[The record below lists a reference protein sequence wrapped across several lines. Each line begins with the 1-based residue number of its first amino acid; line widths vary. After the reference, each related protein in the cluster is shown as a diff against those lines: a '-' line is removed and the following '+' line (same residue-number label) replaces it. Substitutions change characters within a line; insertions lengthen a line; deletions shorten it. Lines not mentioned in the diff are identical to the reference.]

1 LLEFRSEMDVWG
13 TDEKMTCRQI
23 SVNGNVNPHL
33 RLSIRLLITMLA
45 GALAITAIIT
55 AMAPQAWGILH
66 AHSEDPVALSQFSG
80 LAQRSI
86 LLDVNGQQ
94 VGVFQVKNTQQTP
107 ISAVPDAVKNAF
119 IAVEDS
125 VFYEHDGVN
134 LRAVGRALLAN
145 SQGGGRQGASTI
157 TQQVIKNELLGGKIS
172 GSRLKLLQIR
182 GAVMLEKQ
190 LSKEEILERYLNTVF
205 FGNNAYGLQA
215 AAEVY
220 FGTSVQSL
228 SQNQG
233 AFLAGMVQAPSSR
246 DPFTKPDSSRYR
258 YKQVL
263 SRLVEVGEMTPEQAT
278 LACKGWESSRVRTVE
293 DADCPIPDNRREISR
308 ATDTG
313 RTYFSEAVRDYLL
326 NRSDILGATYEERYN
341 KLFHGGL
348 VIHTTLDK
356 GAQVAAEK
364 AALEQMPENSA
375 NIQAAVVSVDNATGG
390 VRAMVGGRDFLV
402 SEVNVAMRRRQT
414 GSSVKMFILAAA
426 MEAGL
431 LPEDVID
438 GTLPCTLPN
447 PGNDAEPTFLISNGV
462 SQPVSSLRTMTAL
475 SINCA
480 YARLAQVV
488 GLDKVVALMYGMM
501 SSDFLPKPE
510 WGTDAERLNLIKPYA
525 SLSTGANEL
534 SPLDMASGAQ
544 TIANMGVHLEP
555 YFVEKIEDATGVIYQ
570 HEAIPDQALSE
581 ASALRAVDTLKG
593 VLTIGT
599 ARRSQLAG
607 GRPAAGKTGTQD
619 DNTNAWFV
627 GFSRELTTAVWVGD
641 PRAYTPMVNIP
652 EFVKTDGYSRIQGAM
667 YPARIW
673 KQMMDEALGNV
684 PVNELSDWPAP
695 PPAVANEARPDLSPQ
710 RIYLPG
716 NECLAQVVSGTI
728 PTPPTT
734 TLVKPKNPTTVPVVP
749 NNTVVVSIVEPPA
762 LPVVSTSST
771 STTTTTTIPGVVTP
785 STTPSKQYIKDRY
798 PAGPVNTVPIGA
810 YWVYNCEKGLP
821 PSVVTSIA
829 G

>member
-1 LLEFRSEMDVWG
+1 M
-13 TDEKMTCRQI
+13 QI
-23 SVNGNVNPHL
+23 SVDIDVNPHL

-45 GALAITAIIT
+45 GALAITAIVT
-55 AMAPQAWGILH
+55 AMAPQAWGILN
-66 AHSEDPVALSQFSG
+66 AHSEAPVSLSQFSG

-107 ISAVPDAVKNAF
+107 ISKIPESVRNAF

-134 LRAVGRALLAN
+134 LRAVGRAVLAN

-182 GAVMLEKQ
+182 GAVMLERQ
-190 LSKEEILERYLNTVF
+190 LTKNEILERYLNTVF

-220 FGTSVQSL
+220 FGTSVQGL
-228 SQNQG
+228 SQLQG

-246 DPFTKPDSSRYR
+246 DPFTRPDASRYR

-263 SRLVEVGEMTPEQAT
+263 GRLVEVGDITPEQAT
-278 LACKGWESSRVRTVE
+278 IACKGWEEPRIRTLE
-293 DADCPIPDNRREISR
+293 DVDCPIPTNRRQISR

-326 NRSDILGATYEERYN
+326 NRSNILGDTYEERYK
-341 KLFHGGL
+341 KLFYGGL

-356 GAQVAAEK
+356 TAQAAAEQ

-375 NIQAAVVSVDNATGG
+375 NVQAAVVSIDNATGG

-402 SEVNVAMRRRQT
+402 SEVNVALRRRQS

-431 LPEDVID
+431 LPDDVID
-438 GTLPCTLPN
+438 GTLPCLLPN
-447 PGNDAEPTFLISNGV
+447 PGDDQEPTFLISNGV
-462 SQPVSSLRTMTAL
+462 SHPTASLRTMTAL

-480 YARLAQVV
+480 YARLSQVV
-488 GLDKVVALMYGMM
+488 GLEKVVALMYGMM
-501 SSDFLPKPE
+501 SSDFLPKPV

-544 TIANMGVHLEP
+544 TIANFGVHHEP
-555 YFVEKIEDATGVIYQ
+555 YLVEKIEDSTGVIYQ
-570 HEAIPDQALSE
+570 HELNPDQALSE
-581 ASALRAVDTLKG
+581 AAALRTVDTMKG
-593 VLTIGT
+593 VLKFGT
-599 ARRSQLAG
+599 ARRTQLEG
-607 GRPAAGKTGTQD
+607 GRPAAGKTGTQV

-627 GFSRELTTAVWVGD
+627 GFTRELTTAVWVGD
-641 PRAYTPMVNIP
+641 PRAYTPMINIP
-652 EFVKTDGYSRIQGAM
+652 EFVKADGYRRIQGAM

-673 KQMMDEALGNV
+673 KQMMDTTLGNV
-684 PVNELSDWPAP
+684 PINENSDWPLAP
-695 PPAVANEARPDLSPQ
+695 GPVATEARVDLAPQ
-710 RIYLPG
+710 RIFLPG
-716 NECLAQVVSGTI
+716 NECLAQVVSGTV
-728 PTPPTT
+728 PPSTAPAKPGKTT
-734 TLVKPKNPTTVPVVP
+734 TTVPVVVD
-749 NNTVVVSIVEPPA
+749 NTVVVNIVEPPA
-762 LPVVSTSST
+762 LPVVSTT
-771 STTTTTTIPGVVTP
+771 TTTTTTTIAGTPVT
-785 STTPSKQYIKDRY
+785 SVMRDKQYIKDRY

-810 YWVYNCEKGLP
+810 YWVYNCVDGLP
-821 PSVVTSIA
+821 PSAVTTVVE
-829 G
+829 

>member
-1 LLEFRSEMDVWG
+1 
-13 TDEKMTCRQI
+13 
-23 SVNGNVNPHL
+23 
-33 RLSIRLLITMLA
+33 MLA

-182 GAVMLEKQ
+182 GAIMLEKQ

-263 SRLVEVGEMTPEQAT
+263 NRLVEVGEMTPEQAT

-544 TIANMGVHLEP
+544 TIANMGVHHEP

>member
-1 LLEFRSEMDVWG
+1 
-13 TDEKMTCRQI
+13 
-23 SVNGNVNPHL
+23 
-33 RLSIRLLITMLA
+33 MLA

-66 AHSEDPVALSQFSG
+66 AHSEKPVELSRFTT
-80 LAQRSI
+80 LPNRSI
-86 LLDVNGQQ
+86 LFDVNGLQ
-94 VGVFQVKNTQQTP
+94 VGVFQVKNTQP
-107 ISAVPDAVKNAF
+107 VSLELVPESVKDAFVAL
-119 IAVEDS
+119 EDMS
-125 VFYEHDGVN
+125 FYEHGGVN
-134 LRAVGRALLAN
+134 LRAIGRALVAN
-145 SQGGGRQGASTI
+145 SSGANRQGASTL

-172 GSRLKLLQIR
+172 GGRLKILQIR
-182 GAVMLEKQ
+182 GAVMLENN
-190 LSKEEILERYLNTVF
+190 LSKDQIFERYLNNTF
-205 FGNNAYGLQA
+205 FGNNATGIQA

-220 FGTSVQSL
+220 FGTSVQNL

-233 AFLAGMVQAPSSR
+233 AFLAGLVQAPSSR
-246 DPFTKPDSSRYR
+246 DPFTKPDASRFR

-263 SRLVEVGEMTPEQAT
+263 AQLVEVGQMTPEQASS
-278 LACKGWESSRVRTVE
+278 ACEGWQNPRIRTF
-293 DADCPIPDNRREISR
+293 DDDSCKIPVNRREING
-308 ATDTG
+308 DTS

-326 NRSDILGATYEERYN
+326 NRSDILGATYEERYM
-341 KLFHGGL
+341 KLFYGGL
-348 VIHTTLDK
+348 RIYTTLDK
-356 GAQVAAEK
+356 SAQAAAEK

-375 NIQAAVVSVDNATGG
+375 NIQAAVVTVDNATGG

-447 PGNDAEPTFLISNGV
+447 PGNDEEPTFLISNGV
-462 SQPVSSLRTMTAL
+462 SQPVSNLRTMTAL

-488 GLDKVVALMYGMM
+488 GLEKVVALMYGMM

-544 TIANMGVHLEP
+544 TIANMGVHHEP
-555 YFVEKIEDATGVIYQ
+555 FFVEKIEDSTGVIYQ
-570 HEAIPDQALSE
+570 HELNPDQALSE
-581 ASALRAVDTLKG
+581 ASALRSVDTLKG
-593 VLTIGT
+593 VLSFGT

-652 EFVKTDGYSRIQGAM
+652 EFRNVDGYTRIQGAM

-673 KQMMDEALGNV
+673 KQTMDDALGNV

-695 PPAVANEARPDLSPQ
+695 PPASVTEARQDLSPQ

-716 NECLAQVVSGTI
+716 NECLAQVVAGTI
-728 PTPPTT
+728 PAPTT
-734 TLVKPKNPTTVPVVP
+734 TQAKGKNATTVPVVP

-762 LPVVSTSST
+762 LPVVTTSST
-771 STTTTTTIPGVVTP
+771 TTTTTTTIPGAVASSTP
-785 STTPSKQYIKDRY
+785 PSKQYIKDRY
-798 PAGPVNTVPIGA
+798 PAGPVNTVPNGA
-810 YWVYNCEKGLP
+810 YWVYNCANGLP
-821 PSVVTSIA
+821 PSAVTTVA

>member
-1 LLEFRSEMDVWG
+1 
-13 TDEKMTCRQI
+13 
-23 SVNGNVNPHL
+23 
-33 RLSIRLLITMLA
+33 MLA

-263 SRLVEVGEMTPEQAT
+263 NRLVEVGEMTPEQAT

-326 NRSDILGATYEERYN
+326 NRSDVLGATYEERYN

-785 STTPSKQYIKDRY
+785 ITTPSKQYIKDRY

>member
-1 LLEFRSEMDVWG
+1 MF
-13 TDEKMTCRQI
+13 
-23 SVNGNVNPHL
+23 
-33 RLSIRLLITMLA
+33 ITMLA
-45 GALAITAIIT
+45 GARALTAIMT
-55 AMAPQAWGILH
+55 AMAPQACGILN
-66 AHSEDPVALSQFSG
+66 AHSEKPVALSQFPG

-107 ISAVPDAVKNAF
+107 ISVVPEAVKNAF

-190 LSKEEILERYLNTVF
+190 LSKDEILERYLTTVF
-205 FGNNAYGLQA
+205 FGNNAFGLQA

-220 FGTSVQSL
+220 FGTSVQGL

-246 DPFTKPDSSRYR
+246 DPFTKPDASRYR

-263 SRLVEVGEMTPEQAT
+263 NRLVEVEEMTPEQAT
-278 LACKGWESSRVRTVE
+278 LACKGWENPRLRTVE

-326 NRSDILGATYEERYN
+326 NRSDILGATYEERYK
-341 KLFHGGL
+341 KLFYGGL
-348 VIHTTLDK
+348 RIYTTLDK
-356 GAQVAAEK
+356 GTQAAAEK

-375 NIQAAVVSVDNATGG
+375 NIQAAVVTVDNATGG

-431 LPEDVID
+431 LPDDVID

-462 SQPVSSLRTMTAL
+462 SQPVSNLRTMTAL

-510 WGTDAERLNLIKPYA
+510 WGTDAERLNLIKPFA

-544 TIANMGVHLEP
+544 TIANMGVHHEP
-555 YFVEKIEDATGVIYQ
+555 YFVEKIEDSTGVIYQ
-570 HEAIPDQALSE
+570 HELNPDQALSE
-581 ASALRAVDTLKG
+581 ASALRSIDALKG
-593 VLTIGT
+593 VLKFGT
-599 ARRSQLAG
+599 ARRTQLEG

-652 EFVKTDGYSRIQGAM
+652 EFVKADGYTRIQGAM

-673 KQMMDEALGNV
+673 KQMMDEALGDI
-684 PVNELSDWPAP
+684 PINELSDWPAP
-695 PPAVANEARPDLSPQ
+695 PPAMATEARADLSPQ

-728 PTPPTT
+728 PAPTT
-734 TLVKPKNPTTVPVVP
+734 TQAKGKNTTTVPVVP
-749 NNTVVVSIVEPPA
+749 NNTVVVNLVEPPA
-762 LPVVSTSST
+762 LPVVTTS
-771 STTTTTTIPGVVTP
+771 STTTTTTTTTPGAVVSSVP
-785 STTPSKQYIKDRY
+785 PSKQYIKDRY

-810 YWVYNCEKGLP
+810 YWVYNCADGLP
-821 PSVVTSIA
+821 PSAVTTVA

>member
-1 LLEFRSEMDVWG
+1 
-13 TDEKMTCRQI
+13 
-23 SVNGNVNPHL
+23 
-33 RLSIRLLITMLA
+33 MLA
-45 GALAITAIIT
+45 GALSITAIIT
-55 AMAPQAWGILH
+55 AMAPQAWGILN
-66 AHSEDPVALSQFSG
+66 AHSEQPVALSQFSG

-86 LLDVNGQQ
+86 LLDINRQQ

-107 ISAVPDAVKNAF
+107 ISAVPELVRNAF

-125 VFYEHDGVN
+125 VFFEHDGVN

-145 SQGGGRQGASTI
+145 SQSSRKQGASTI
-157 TQQVIKNELLGGKIS
+157 TQQVIKNEILGGKIS

-182 GAVMLEKQ
+182 GAVMLERQ
-190 LSKEEILERYLNTVF
+190 LSKDEILERYLNTVF
-205 FGNNAYGLQA
+205 FGNNAFGLQA

-220 FGTSVQSL
+220 FGTSVQGL

-246 DPFTKPDSSRYR
+246 DPFTKPDASRFR

-263 SRLVEVGEMTPEQAT
+263 SRLVEVEQMTAEQAT
-278 LACKGWESSRVRTVE
+278 LACKGWDNPRLRTVE

-313 RTYFSEAVRDYLL
+313 RTYFSEAVKDYLL
-326 NRSDILGATYEERYN
+326 NRSDILGATYEDRYK
-341 KLFHGGL
+341 KLFYGGL
-348 VIHTTLDK
+348 RIYTTLDK
-356 GAQVAAEK
+356 GAQAAAEK
-364 AALEQMPENSA
+364 AQLEQLPENSA

-431 LPEDVID
+431 LPDDVID

-488 GLDKVVALMYGMM
+488 GLEKVVALMYGMM

-544 TIANMGVHLEP
+544 TIANMGVHHEP

-570 HEAIPDQALSE
+570 HELNPDQALSE
-581 ASALRAVDTLKG
+581 ASALRSVDVLKG
-593 VLTIGT
+593 VLKFGT
-599 ARRSQLAG
+599 ARRTQLEG

-652 EFVKTDGYSRIQGAM
+652 EFVKADGYARVQGAM

-673 KQMMDEALGNV
+673 KQMMDEALGDIQIND
-684 PVNELSDWPAP
+684 LSDWPAP
-695 PPAVANEARPDLSPQ
+695 PPATETEARVDLSPQ

-728 PTPPTT
+728 PAPTT
-734 TLVKPKNPTTVPVVP
+734 TQAKGKNTTTVPVVP
-749 NNTVVVSIVEPPA
+749 INTVVVNIVEPPA
-762 LPVVSTSST
+762 LPVLTT
-771 STTTTTTIPGVVTP
+771 TTTTTTTTTIVPGAP
-785 STTPSKQYIKDRY
+785 ATTVPPSKQYIKDRY
-798 PAGPVNTVPIGA
+798 PAGPVNTLPNGA
-810 YWVYNCEKGLP
+810 YWVYDCATGLP
-821 PSVVTSIA
+821 PSAVTTVA

>member
-1 LLEFRSEMDVWG
+1 
-13 TDEKMTCRQI
+13 
-23 SVNGNVNPHL
+23 
-33 RLSIRLLITMLA
+33 
-45 GALAITAIIT
+45 
-55 AMAPQAWGILH
+55 
-66 AHSEDPVALSQFSG
+66 
-80 LAQRSI
+80 
-86 LLDVNGQQ
+86 
-94 VGVFQVKNTQQTP
+94 
-107 ISAVPDAVKNAF
+107 
-119 IAVEDS
+119 
-125 VFYEHDGVN
+125 
-134 LRAVGRALLAN
+134 
-145 SQGGGRQGASTI
+145 
-157 TQQVIKNELLGGKIS
+157 
-172 GSRLKLLQIR
+172 
-182 GAVMLEKQ
+182 
-190 LSKEEILERYLNTVF
+190 
-205 FGNNAYGLQA
+205 
-215 AAEVY
+215 
-220 FGTSVQSL
+220 
-228 SQNQG
+228 
-233 AFLAGMVQAPSSR
+233 
-246 DPFTKPDSSRYR
+246 
-258 YKQVL
+258 
-263 SRLVEVGEMTPEQAT
+263 
-278 LACKGWESSRVRTVE
+278 
-293 DADCPIPDNRREISR
+293 
-308 ATDTG
+308 
-313 RTYFSEAVRDYLL
+313 
-326 NRSDILGATYEERYN
+326 
-341 KLFHGGL
+341 
-348 VIHTTLDK
+348 
-356 GAQVAAEK
+356 
-364 AALEQMPENSA
+364 
-375 NIQAAVVSVDNATGG
+375 
-390 VRAMVGGRDFLV
+390 
-402 SEVNVAMRRRQT
+402 
-414 GSSVKMFILAAA
+414 MFILAAA

-431 LPEDVID
+431 LPDDVID

-447 PGNDAEPTFLISNGV
+447 PGNDEEPTFLISNGV
-462 SQPVSSLRTMTAL
+462 SQPVSNLRTMTAL

-501 SSDFLPKPE
+501 SSDFMPKPE

-525 SLSTGANEL
+525 SLSTGANEM

-544 TIANMGVHLEP
+544 TIANLGVHHEP

-570 HEAIPDQALSE
+570 HELNPDQALSE
-581 ASALRAVDTLKG
+581 ASALHSVDALKG
-593 VLTIGT
+593 VLKFGT
-599 ARRSQLAG
+599 ARRTQLEG

-749 NNTVVVSIVEPPA
+749 NNTVVVNLVEPPA
-762 LPVVSTSST
+762 LPVVTTSST
-771 STTTTTTIPGVVTP
+771 TTTTTTTIPGAVVSSVP
-785 STTPSKQYIKDRY
+785 PSKQYIKDRY

>member
-1 LLEFRSEMDVWG
+1 
-13 TDEKMTCRQI
+13 MTCRQI

-55 AMAPQAWGILH
+55 AMAPQAWGILN
-66 AHSEDPVALSQFSG
+66 AHSEKPVALSQFSG

-107 ISAVPDAVKNAF
+107 ISAVPEPVRNAF

-190 LSKEEILERYLNTVF
+190 LSKDEILERYLNTVF
-205 FGNNAYGLQA
+205 FGNNAFGLQA

-220 FGTSVQSL
+220 FGTSVQGL

-246 DPFTKPDSSRYR
+246 DPFTKPDASRYR

-263 SRLVEVGEMTPEQAT
+263 SRLVEVEEMTPEQAT
-278 LACKGWESSRVRTVE
+278 IACKGWENPRLRTVE

-326 NRSDILGATYEERYN
+326 NRSDILGATYEERYK
-341 KLFHGGL
+341 KLFYGGL
-348 VIHTTLDK
+348 VIQTTLDK
-356 GAQVAAEK
+356 GAQAAAEK
-364 AALEQMPENSA
+364 AALEQMPDNSA
-375 NIQAAVVSVDNATGG
+375 NIQAAVVTVDNATGG

-414 GSSVKMFILAAA
+414 GSSVKMFILTAA

-431 LPEDVID
+431 LPDDVID

-447 PGNDAEPTFLISNGV
+447 PGNDEEPTFLISNGV
-462 SQPVSSLRTMTAL
+462 SQPVSDLRTMTAL

-488 GLDKVVALMYGMM
+488 GLEKVVALMYGMM

-544 TIANMGVHLEP
+544 TIANMGVHHEP
-555 YFVEKIEDATGVIYQ
+555 YFVERIEDATGVIYQ
-570 HEAIPDQALSE
+570 HELNPDQALSE
-581 ASALRAVDTLKG
+581 ASALRSVDALKG
-593 VLTIGT
+593 VLKFGT
-599 ARRSQLAG
+599 ARRTQLEG

-627 GFSRELTTAVWVGD
+627 GFTRELTTAVWVGD

-652 EFVKTDGYSRIQGAM
+652 EFVKADGYSRIQGAM

-673 KQMMDEALGNV
+673 KQMMDEALGDI
-684 PVNELSDWPAP
+684 PINELSDWPAP
-695 PPAVANEARPDLSPQ
+695 PPALATEARADLSPQ

-716 NECLAQVVSGTI
+716 NECLAQVVAGTI
-728 PTPPTT
+728 PAPTT
-734 TLVKPKNPTTVPVVP
+734 TQAKGKNTTTVPVVP
-749 NNTVVVSIVEPPA
+749 NNTVVVNLVEPPA
-762 LPVVSTSST
+762 LPVVTTSST
-771 STTTTTTIPGVVTP
+771 TTTTTTTIPGAVVSSVP
-785 STTPSKQYIKDRY
+785 PSKQYIKDRY

-810 YWVYNCEKGLP
+810 YWVYNCADGLP
-821 PSVVTSIA
+821 PSAVTTVA

>member
-1 LLEFRSEMDVWG
+1 
-13 TDEKMTCRQI
+13 
-23 SVNGNVNPHL
+23 
-33 RLSIRLLITMLA
+33 MLA

-627 GFSRELTTAVWVGD
+627 GFTRELTTAVWVGD

-652 EFVKTDGYSRIQGAM
+652 EFVKADGYARIQGAM

-673 KQMMDEALGNV
+673 KQMMDEALGNT

-695 PPAVANEARPDLSPQ
+695 PPATATEARADLSPQ

-716 NECLAQVVSGTI
+716 NECLAQVVAGTI
-728 PTPPTT
+728 PAPTT
-734 TLVKPKNPTTVPVVP
+734 TQAKGKNTTTVPVVP
-749 NNTVVVSIVEPPA
+749 NNTVVVNLVEPPA
-762 LPVVSTSST
+762 LPVVVTT
-771 STTTTTTIPGVVTP
+771 TTTTTTTTTIPGAVVSSVP
-785 STTPSKQYIKDRY
+785 ASKQYIKDRY
-798 PAGPVNTVPIGA
+798 PAGPVNTVPNGA
-810 YWVYNCEKGLP
+810 YWVYNCADGLP
-821 PSVVTSIA
+821 PSAVTTVA

>member
-1 LLEFRSEMDVWG
+1 
-13 TDEKMTCRQI
+13 
-23 SVNGNVNPHL
+23 
-33 RLSIRLLITMLA
+33 MLA

-263 SRLVEVGEMTPEQAT
+263 NRLVEVGEMTPEQAT

-728 PTPPTT
+728 PAPTT
-734 TLVKPKNPTTVPVVP
+734 TQAKGKNTTTVPVVP
-749 NNTVVVSIVEPPA
+749 NNTVVVNLVEPPA

-785 STTPSKQYIKDRY
+785 STPPSKQYIKDRY
-798 PAGPVNTVPIGA
+798 PAGPVNTVPNGV
-810 YWVYNCEKGLP
+810 YWVYNCANGLP
-821 PSVVTSIA
+821 PSAVTTVA

>member
-1 LLEFRSEMDVWG
+1 M
-13 TDEKMTCRQI
+13 QI
-23 SVNGNVNPHL
+23 SVVTDVNPHL

-45 GALAITAIIT
+45 GALAITATVT
-55 AMAPQAWGILH
+55 AMAPQAWGILN
-66 AHSEDPVALSQFSG
+66 AHSEVPVSLSQFSG

-107 ISAVPDAVKNAF
+107 INKIPESVRNAF

-134 LRAVGRALLAN
+134 LRAVGRAVLAN

-182 GAVMLEKQ
+182 GAVMLERQ
-190 LSKEEILERYLNTVF
+190 LTKDEILERYLNTVF

-220 FGTSVQSL
+220 FGTSVQGL
-228 SQNQG
+228 SQLQG

-246 DPFTKPDSSRYR
+246 DPFTRPDASRYR

-263 SRLVEVGEMTPEQAT
+263 GRLVEVGDITPEQAT
-278 LACKGWESSRVRTVE
+278 IACKGWEEPRIRTLE
-293 DADCPIPDNRREISR
+293 DVDCPIPTNRRQISR

-326 NRSDILGATYEERYN
+326 NRSDILGVTYEERYK
-341 KLFHGGL
+341 KLFYGGL

-356 GAQVAAEK
+356 TAQAAAEQ
-364 AALEQMPENSA
+364 AALEQIPENSA
-375 NIQAAVVSVDNATGG
+375 NVQAAVVSIDNATGG

-402 SEVNVAMRRRQT
+402 SEVNVAMRRRQS

-431 LPEDVID
+431 LPDDVID
-438 GTLPCTLPN
+438 GTLPCLLPN
-447 PGNDAEPTFLISNGV
+447 PGDDREPTFLISNGV
-462 SQPVSSLRTMTAL
+462 SRPTASLRTMTAL

-480 YARLAQVV
+480 YARLSQVV
-488 GLDKVVALMYGMM
+488 GLEKVVALMYGMM
-501 SSDFLPKPE
+501 SSDFLPKPV

-544 TIANMGVHLEP
+544 TIANFGVHHDP
-555 YFVEKIEDATGVIYQ
+555 YFVEKIEDSTGVIYQ
-570 HEAIPDQALSE
+570 HELNPDQALSK
-581 ASALRAVDTLKG
+581 AAALRTVDTMKG
-593 VLTIGT
+593 VLKFGT
-599 ARRSQLAG
+599 ARRTQLEG
-607 GRPAAGKTGTQD
+607 GRPAAGKTGTQV

-627 GFSRELTTAVWVGD
+627 GFTREITTAVWVGD
-641 PRAYTPMVNIP
+641 PRAYTPMINIP
-652 EFVKTDGYSRIQGAM
+652 EFVKADGYRRIQGAM

-673 KQMMDEALGNV
+673 KQMMDTTLGNV
-684 PVNELSDWPAP
+684 PINENSDWPLAP
-695 PPAVANEARPDLSPQ
+695 APVATEARVDLAPQ
-710 RIYLPG
+710 RIFLPG
-716 NECLAQVVSGTI
+716 NECLAQVVSGTV
-728 PTPPTT
+728 PPSTAPAKPGKTT
-734 TLVKPKNPTTVPVVP
+734 TTVPVVVD
-749 NNTVVVSIVEPPA
+749 NTVVVNIVEPPA
-762 LPVVSTSST
+762 LPVVSTT
-771 STTTTTTIPGVVTP
+771 TTTTTTTIAGTPATGVLP
-785 STTPSKQYIKDRY
+785 DKQYIKDRY
-798 PAGPVNTVPIGA
+798 PAGPVSTVPIGG
-810 YWVYNCEKGLP
+810 YWVYNCADGLP
-821 PSVVTSIA
+821 PSAVTTVVE
-829 G
+829 

>member
-1 LLEFRSEMDVWG
+1 
-13 TDEKMTCRQI
+13 
-23 SVNGNVNPHL
+23 VNDNVNPHL

-119 IAVEDS
+119 TAVEDS

-134 LRAVGRALLAN
+134 LRAIVRATLAN

-278 LACKGWESSRVRTVE
+278 LACKGWETPRVRTVE

-326 NRSDILGATYEERYN
+326 NRSDILGVTYEERYN

-375 NIQAAVVSVDNATGG
+375 NIQAAVVSIDNATGG

-431 LPEDVID
+431 LPDDVID

-570 HEAIPDQALSE
+570 HQAMPDQALSE

-593 VLTIGT
+593 VLSFGT

-652 EFVKTDGYSRIQGAM
+652 EFVKADGYSRIQGAM

-684 PVNELSDWPAP
+684 PINELSDWPAP
-695 PPAVANEARPDLSPQ
+695 PAAVATEARPDLSPQ
-710 RIYLPG
+710 RIFLPG

-728 PTPPTT
+728 PAPTTT

-762 LPVVSTSST
+762 LPVVTTSST

-785 STTPSKQYIKDRY
+785 TSTPSKQYIKDRY

>member
-1 LLEFRSEMDVWG
+1 
-13 TDEKMTCRQI
+13 
-23 SVNGNVNPHL
+23 
-33 RLSIRLLITMLA
+33 MLA

-134 LRAVGRALLAN
+134 LRAVIRATLAN

-228 SQNQG
+228 SQSQG

-263 SRLVEVGEMTPEQAT
+263 SRLVGVGEMTPEQAT
-278 LACKGWESSRVRTVE
+278 LACKGWENSRVRTVE

-326 NRSDILGATYEERYN
+326 NRSNILGATYEERYN

-431 LPEDVID
+431 LPDDVID

-593 VLTIGT
+593 VLSIGT

-695 PPAVANEARPDLSPQ
+695 PPAVADEARPDLSPQ

>member
-1 LLEFRSEMDVWG
+1 
-13 TDEKMTCRQI
+13 
-23 SVNGNVNPHL
+23 
-33 RLSIRLLITMLA
+33 MLA

-55 AMAPQAWGILH
+55 AMAPQAWGILN
-66 AHSEDPVALSQFSG
+66 AHSEKPVALSQFSG

-86 LLDVNGQQ
+86 LLDVNRQQ

-107 ISAVPDAVKNAF
+107 ISVVPEPVRNAF

-205 FGNNAYGLQA
+205 FGNNAFGLQA

-220 FGTSVQSL
+220 FGTSVQGL

-246 DPFTKPDSSRYR
+246 DPFTKPDASRFR

-263 SRLVEVGEMTPEQAT
+263 GRLVGVGEMTPEQAT
-278 LACKGWESSRVRTVE
+278 KACKGWENPRIRTVE
-293 DADCPIPDNRREISR
+293 DADCSIPDDRRE
-308 ATDTG
+308 ATDAAATG
-313 RTYFSEAVRDYLL
+313 RTYFTEAVRDYLL
-326 NRSDILGATYEERYN
+326 NRSDILGATYEERYK
-341 KLFHGGL
+341 KLFYGGL
-348 VIHTTLDK
+348 RIYTTLNR
-356 GAQVAAEK
+356 GVQAAAEK
-364 AALEQMPENSA
+364 AALEQMPDNSA
-375 NIQAAVVSVDNATGG
+375 NIQAAVVTIDNATGG
-390 VRAMVGGRDFLV
+390 VRAMVGGRDFKE

-431 LPEDVID
+431 LPDDVID

-447 PGNDAEPTFLISNGV
+447 PGNDEEPTFLISNGV
-462 SQPVSSLRTMTAL
+462 SQPVANLRTMTAL

-501 SSDFLPKPE
+501 SSDFMPKPE
-510 WGTDAERLNLIKPYA
+510 WGTDAERLNLIKPFA

-544 TIANMGVHLEP
+544 TIANKGKHHEP
-555 YFVEKIEDATGVIYQ
+555 YFVEMIEDSTGVIYK
-570 HEAIPDQALSE
+570 HELNPDQALSE
-581 ASALRAVDTLKG
+581 ASALRSIDALKG
-593 VLTIGT
+593 VLKFGT
-599 ARRSQLAG
+599 ARRSQLDG
-607 GRPAAGKTGTQD
+607 GVPAAGKTGTQD

-627 GFSRELTTAVWVGD
+627 GFTPKLTTAVWVGD
-641 PRAYTPMVNIP
+641 PRAYTPMVNIT
-652 EFVKTDGYSRIQGAM
+652 EFVKADGYVRVQGAM

-673 KQMMDEALGNV
+673 KQMMDEAHADT
-684 PVNELSDWPAP
+684 PPEEREDWPAP
-695 PPAVANEARPDLSPQ
+695 PPAMATEARADLSPQ

-728 PTPPTT
+728 PAPTT
-734 TLVKPKNPTTVPVVP
+734 TQAKGKNTTTVPVVP
-749 NNTVVVSIVEPPA
+749 NNTVVVNLVEPPA
-762 LPVVSTSST
+762 LPVVTTSST
-771 STTTTTTIPGVVTP
+771 TTTTTTTIPGAVVSSVP
-785 STTPSKQYIKDRY
+785 PSKQYIKDRY

-810 YWVYNCEKGLP
+810 YWVYNCADGLP
-821 PSVVTSIA
+821 PSAVTTVA

>member
-1 LLEFRSEMDVWG
+1 
-13 TDEKMTCRQI
+13 
-23 SVNGNVNPHL
+23 VNGNVNPHL

-293 DADCPIPDNRREISR
+293 DADCTIPDNRREISR

-555 YFVEKIEDATGVIYQ
+555 YFVEKIENATGVIYQ

-728 PTPPTT
+728 PTPTTT

>member
-1 LLEFRSEMDVWG
+1 
-13 TDEKMTCRQI
+13 
-23 SVNGNVNPHL
+23 
-33 RLSIRLLITMLA
+33 
-45 GALAITAIIT
+45 
-55 AMAPQAWGILH
+55 
-66 AHSEDPVALSQFSG
+66 
-80 LAQRSI
+80 
-86 LLDVNGQQ
+86 
-94 VGVFQVKNTQQTP
+94 
-107 ISAVPDAVKNAF
+107 
-119 IAVEDS
+119 
-125 VFYEHDGVN
+125 
-134 LRAVGRALLAN
+134 
-145 SQGGGRQGASTI
+145 
-157 TQQVIKNELLGGKIS
+157 
-172 GSRLKLLQIR
+172 
-182 GAVMLEKQ
+182 
-190 LSKEEILERYLNTVF
+190 
-205 FGNNAYGLQA
+205 
-215 AAEVY
+215 
-220 FGTSVQSL
+220 
-228 SQNQG
+228 
-233 AFLAGMVQAPSSR
+233 
-246 DPFTKPDSSRYR
+246 
-258 YKQVL
+258 
-263 SRLVEVGEMTPEQAT
+263 
-278 LACKGWESSRVRTVE
+278 
-293 DADCPIPDNRREISR
+293 
-308 ATDTG
+308 
-313 RTYFSEAVRDYLL
+313 
-326 NRSDILGATYEERYN
+326 
-341 KLFHGGL
+341 
-348 VIHTTLDK
+348 
-356 GAQVAAEK
+356 
-364 AALEQMPENSA
+364 
-375 NIQAAVVSVDNATGG
+375 

-771 STTTTTTIPGVVTP
+771 STTTTTTIPGVITP

-798 PAGPVNTVPIGA
+798 PAGPVNTVPIAA

>member
-1 LLEFRSEMDVWG
+1 
-13 TDEKMTCRQI
+13 
-23 SVNGNVNPHL
+23 
-33 RLSIRLLITMLA
+33 
-45 GALAITAIIT
+45 
-55 AMAPQAWGILH
+55 
-66 AHSEDPVALSQFSG
+66 
-80 LAQRSI
+80 
-86 LLDVNGQQ
+86 
-94 VGVFQVKNTQQTP
+94 
-107 ISAVPDAVKNAF
+107 
-119 IAVEDS
+119 
-125 VFYEHDGVN
+125 
-134 LRAVGRALLAN
+134 
-145 SQGGGRQGASTI
+145 
-157 TQQVIKNELLGGKIS
+157 
-172 GSRLKLLQIR
+172 
-182 GAVMLEKQ
+182 
-190 LSKEEILERYLNTVF
+190 
-205 FGNNAYGLQA
+205 
-215 AAEVY
+215 
-220 FGTSVQSL
+220 
-228 SQNQG
+228 
-233 AFLAGMVQAPSSR
+233 
-246 DPFTKPDSSRYR
+246 
-258 YKQVL
+258 
-263 SRLVEVGEMTPEQAT
+263 
-278 LACKGWESSRVRTVE
+278 
-293 DADCPIPDNRREISR
+293 
-308 ATDTG
+308 
-313 RTYFSEAVRDYLL
+313 
-326 NRSDILGATYEERYN
+326 
-341 KLFHGGL
+341 
-348 VIHTTLDK
+348 
-356 GAQVAAEK
+356 
-364 AALEQMPENSA
+364 
-375 NIQAAVVSVDNATGG
+375 
-390 VRAMVGGRDFLV
+390 
-402 SEVNVAMRRRQT
+402 
-414 GSSVKMFILAAA
+414 
-426 MEAGL
+426 
-431 LPEDVID
+431 
-438 GTLPCTLPN
+438 
-447 PGNDAEPTFLISNGV
+447 
-462 SQPVSSLRTMTAL
+462 
-475 SINCA
+475 
-480 YARLAQVV
+480 
-488 GLDKVVALMYGMM
+488 
-501 SSDFLPKPE
+501 
-510 WGTDAERLNLIKPYA
+510 LNLIKPYA

>member
-1 LLEFRSEMDVWG
+1 MLEFQSEMDESG
-13 TDEKMTCRQI
+13 TDGKKASRQI
-23 SVNGNVNPHL
+23 SVIGNVNPHL

-45 GALAITAIIT
+45 GALAITAIVV

-66 AHSEDPVALSQFSG
+66 AHSETPVALSQFSG

-107 ISAVPDAVKNAF
+107 ISAVPEAVKNAF

-263 SRLVEVGEMTPEQAT
+263 SRLVEVGEMTSEQAT

-555 YFVEKIEDATGVIYQ
+555 YFVEKIENATGVIYQ

>member
-1 LLEFRSEMDVWG
+1 
-13 TDEKMTCRQI
+13 
-23 SVNGNVNPHL
+23 
-33 RLSIRLLITMLA
+33 MLA

-55 AMAPQAWGILH
+55 AMAPQAWGILN
-66 AHSEDPVALSQFSG
+66 AHSETPVSLSQFSG

-94 VGVFQVKNTQQTP
+94 VGVFQVKNTQQMP
-107 ISAVPDAVKNAF
+107 ISSVPDAVKNAF

-134 LRAVGRALLAN
+134 LRAVGRAVLAN

-205 FGNNAYGLQA
+205 FGNNAFGLQA

-246 DPFTKPDSSRYR
+246 DPFTKPDASRFR

-263 SRLVEVGEMTPEQAT
+263 GRLVEVGEMTAEQAT
-278 LACKGWESSRVRTVE
+278 AACKGWETPRIRTIE
-293 DADCPIPDNRREISR
+293 DAECAIPENRREISR
-308 ATDTG
+308 TSDTS

-326 NRSDILGATYEERYN
+326 NRSDILGVTYEERYK
-341 KLFHGGL
+341 KLFYGGL
-348 VIHTTLDK
+348 VIRTTLDK
-356 GAQVAAEK
+356 SAQVAAEK

-375 NIQAAVVSVDNATGG
+375 NIQAAVVTIDNATGG

-431 LPEDVID
+431 LPDDVID

-447 PGNDAEPTFLISNGV
+447 PGNDQEPTFLISNGV

-488 GLDKVVALMYGMM
+488 GLEKVVALMYGMM

-510 WGTDAERLNLIKPYA
+510 WGTDAEMLNLIKPYA

-544 TIANMGVHLEP
+544 TIANQGMHMEP
-555 YFVEKIEDATGVIYQ
+555 YFVESIEDSTGVIYEHQ
-570 HEAIPDQALSE
+570 AVSDQALSQ

-593 VLTIGT
+593 VLKFGT
-599 ARRSQLAG
+599 ARRSQLEG

-627 GFSRELTTAVWVGD
+627 GFTRQMTTAVWVGD
-641 PRAYTPMVNIP
+641 PRAYTPMVSIP
-652 EFVKTDGYSRIQGAM
+652 EFVKADGYSRIQGAM

-673 KQMMDEALGNV
+673 KQMMDEAHGNI
-684 PVNELSDWPAP
+684 PIDENSDWPAP
-695 PPAVANEARPDLSPQ
+695 PAAEPTEARPDLSPM

-728 PTPPTT
+728 PVPTT
-734 TLVKPKNPTTVPVVP
+734 IQLRKNATTVPVVP
-749 NNTVVVSIVEPPA
+749 GNTVVVNIVDPPA
-762 LPVVSTSST
+762 LPVVTTSST
-771 STTTTTTIPGVVTP
+771 TTTTTTTIPGAVTG

-798 PAGPVNTVPIGA
+798 PAGPVNTVPNGA
-810 YWVYNCEKGLP
+810 YWVYTCAEGLP
-821 PSVVTSIA
+821 PSAVTTVA

>member
-1 LLEFRSEMDVWG
+1 
-13 TDEKMTCRQI
+13 
-23 SVNGNVNPHL
+23 
-33 RLSIRLLITMLA
+33 MLA

-55 AMAPQAWGILH
+55 AMAPQAWGILN
-66 AHSEDPVALSQFSG
+66 AHSETPVALSQFSG

-94 VGVFQVKNTQQTP
+94 VGVFQVKNTQQMP
-107 ISAVPDAVKNAF
+107 ISSVPDAVKNAF

-134 LRAVGRALLAN
+134 LRAVGRAVLAN

-246 DPFTKPDSSRYR
+246 DPFTKPDASRFR

-278 LACKGWESSRVRTVE
+278 LACKGWESPRIRTIE
-293 DADCPIPDNRREISR
+293 DAECLIPDNRREISR
-308 ATDTG
+308 TTDTG

-326 NRSDILGATYEERYN
+326 NRSDILGVTYEERYK
-341 KLFHGGL
+341 KLFYGGL
-348 VIHTTLDK
+348 VIRTTLDK
-356 GAQVAAEK
+356 SAQVAAEK
-364 AALEQMPENSA
+364 AALQQMPENSA
-375 NIQAAVVSVDNATGG
+375 NIQAAVVTIDNATGG

-431 LPEDVID
+431 LPDDVID

-447 PGNDAEPTFLISNGV
+447 PGNDEEPTFLISNGV

-488 GLDKVVALMYGMM
+488 GLEKVVALMYGMM

-510 WGTDAERLNLIKPYA
+510 WGTDAEKLNLIKPYA

-544 TIANMGVHLEP
+544 TIANQGVHMEP
-555 YFVEKIEDATGVIYQ
+555 YFVERIEDSTGVIYEHQ
-570 HEAIPDQALSE
+570 LVSDQALSQ
-581 ASALRAVDTLKG
+581 ASSLRAVDTLKG
-593 VLTIGT
+593 VLKFGT
-599 ARRSQLAG
+599 ARRTQLEG

-627 GFSRELTTAVWVGD
+627 GFTRQMTTAVWVGD

-673 KQMMDEALGNV
+673 KQMMDEAHGNI
-684 PVNELSDWPAP
+684 PIDENSDWPAP
-695 PPAVANEARPDLSPQ
+695 PPAEPTEARPDLSPQ

-728 PTPPTT
+728 PATPTT
-734 TLVKPKNPTTVPVVP
+734 QAKKNATTVPVVP
-749 NNTVVVSIVEPPA
+749 VNTVVVNIVDPPA
-762 LPVVSTSST
+762 LPVVTTSST
-771 STTTTTTIPGVVTP
+771 STTTTTTIPGAVTS

-798 PAGPVNTVPIGA
+798 PAGPVNTVPNGA
-810 YWVYNCEKGLP
+810 YWVYNCTDGLP
-821 PSVVTSIA
+821 PSAVTTVA

>member
-1 LLEFRSEMDVWG
+1 
-13 TDEKMTCRQI
+13 
-23 SVNGNVNPHL
+23 
-33 RLSIRLLITMLA
+33 MLA
-45 GALAITAIIT
+45 GALAITAIIV

-66 AHSEDPVALSQFSG
+66 AHSEKPVELSRFTT
-80 LAQRSI
+80 LPNRSI
-86 LLDVNGQQ
+86 LFDVNGLQ
-94 VGVFQVKNTQQTP
+94 VGVFQVKNTQP
-107 ISAVPDAVKNAF
+107 VSLELVPESVKDAFVAL
-119 IAVEDS
+119 EDMS
-125 VFYEHDGVN
+125 FYEHGGVN
-134 LRAVGRALLAN
+134 LRAIGRALVAN
-145 SQGGGRQGASTI
+145 SSGANRQGASTL

-172 GSRLKLLQIR
+172 GGRLKILQIR
-182 GAVMLEKQ
+182 GAVMLENN
-190 LSKEEILERYLNTVF
+190 LSKDQIFERYLNNTF
-205 FGNNAYGLQA
+205 FGNNATGIQA

-220 FGTSVQSL
+220 FGTSVQNL

-233 AFLAGMVQAPSSR
+233 AFLAGLVQAPSSR
-246 DPFTKPDSSRYR
+246 DPFTKPDASRFR

-263 SRLVEVGEMTPEQAT
+263 AQLVEVGQMTPEQASS
-278 LACKGWESSRVRTVE
+278 ACEGWQNPRIRTF
-293 DADCPIPDNRREISR
+293 DDDSCKIPVNRREING
-308 ATDTG
+308 DTS

-326 NRSDILGATYEERYN
+326 NRSDILGATYEERYM
-341 KLFHGGL
+341 KLFYGGL
-348 VIHTTLDK
+348 RIYTTLDK
-356 GAQVAAEK
+356 SAQASAEK
-364 AALEQMPENSA
+364 AALEQLPDNSA
-375 NIQAAVVSVDNATGG
+375 NIQAAVVTIDNATGG
-390 VRAMVGGRDFLV
+390 VRAMVGGRDFSV
-402 SEVNVAMRRRQT
+402 SEVNVATRRRQT

-447 PGNDAEPTFLISNGV
+447 PGNDEEPTFLISNGV
-462 SQPVSSLRTMTAL
+462 SQPVSNLRTMTAL

-488 GLDKVVALMYGMM
+488 GLEKVVALMYGMM

-544 TIANMGVHLEP
+544 TIANMGVHHEP
-555 YFVEKIEDATGVIYQ
+555 FFVEKIEDSTGVIYQ
-570 HEAIPDQALSE
+570 HELNPDQALSE
-581 ASALRAVDTLKG
+581 ASALRSVDTLKG
-593 VLTIGT
+593 VLSFGT

-652 EFVKTDGYSRIQGAM
+652 EFRNVDGYTRIQGAM

-673 KQMMDEALGNV
+673 KQTMDDALGNV

-695 PPAVANEARPDLSPQ
+695 PPASVTEARQDLSPQ

-716 NECLAQVVSGTI
+716 NECLAQVVAGTI
-728 PTPPTT
+728 PAPTT
-734 TLVKPKNPTTVPVVP
+734 TQAKGKNTTTVPVVP

-762 LPVVSTSST
+762 LPVVTTSST
-771 STTTTTTIPGVVTP
+771 TTTTTTTIPGAVVSSVP
-785 STTPSKQYIKDRY
+785 PSKQYIKDRY
-798 PAGPVNTVPIGA
+798 PAGPVNTVPNGA
-810 YWVYNCEKGLP
+810 YWVYNCANGLP
-821 PSVVTSIA
+821 PSAVTTVA